1 MRRPN
6 IRPEGI
12 RGGGFAGGASA
23 GATRPVQGNTLND
36 LARGLES
43 LSGTGRQYARNKF
56 SMEQDAALAAQKKEQ
71 EDAALQAELF
81 KQDLQGLT
89 ATEIQNAINTD
100 PRFQEASPFVLPIL
114 QNFQGY
120 QQAQEDYAR
129 FVGENPLADDPSA
142 FREWLQENGAQSDN
156 AFSAKGYNSEIA
168 RFEAQFESTARGRL
182 ADKVVDDAKTVAL
195 GNFALAR
202 QEGASVEEALSLTM
216 DLWSNKES
224 GFGLPRK
231 GFNQIKMDLAV
242 MASNMGDVALFDE
255 IVNAPGSDG
264 VPGLAANP
272 NFMADVAKER
282 RMASNRAIEIRKRG
296 ETETVTMFQEALKNR
311 DNPMTLRQL
320 RADERFLSLHED
332 TRQQLEGWAISAD
345 NWRLSEAERKAK
357 DASKDNE
364 ELLANMLLVSNARV
378 GIAGRSALTKDQRN
392 YLYGVFRQDMLNGNV
407 TNPEP
412 RDLTNYIRFIS
423 GRENRLVDPVF
434 EGRFNSMASL
444 KDLDPNQLRDRED
457 DIMTAVQQWS
467 AVPREFRGMYASGE
481 NRGLLEYLSG
491 QVQAGVP
498 ILDAVQQAQF
508 ADSFDYDFGKTIQ
521 RVQKK
526 VQLNNGG
533 GFLGMFDDKNLTDGG
548 KQYFNGW
555 AGEWLNQNGAKY
567 LSDDDR
573 DKAMRDDF
581 ENSHMDYNGSI
592 LPLPTNSQGFPID
605 RDTYRDAVTTTL
617 EALPDMSEDLKEEF
631 GLPTIPT
638 GATDVQV
645 IAVPN
650 YPNRLRLVYTDP
662 EDGDFD
668 STYIDASMIER
679 VAGINVAEAA
689 EEAERERQAAAEEA
703 AARASQRD
711 AVARRRERVLDG
723 QSYRQAIK
731 G

>member
-1 MRRPN
+1 MARQP
-6 IRPEGI
+6 IVRPEGI
-12 RGGGFAGGASA
+12 RSGGFSGGASA
-23 GATRPVQGNTLND
+23 GATRPVQGNTLNE

-56 SMEQDAALAAQKKEQ
+56 SMEQDAALASQKKEQ
-71 EDAALQAELF
+71 EDAELQAELF

-156 AFSAKGYNSEIA
+156 AFAARGYNNEIA
-168 RFEAQFESTARGRL
+168 RFESQFESTARGRL

-202 QEGASVEEALSLTM
+202 QEGATVEEALSLTM
-216 DLWSNKES
+216 DLWSNKDS

-231 GFNQIKMDLAV
+231 GFNQIKMDLAT
-242 MASNMGDVALFDE
+242 MASNMGDVELFDE

-264 VPGLAANP
+264 VPGLAVNP
-272 NFMADVAKER
+272 NFMADVSKER
-282 RMASNRAIEIRKRG
+282 RMATNRAIEIRKRG

-311 DNPMTLRQL
+311 ENPMSLRQL
-320 RADERFLSLHED
+320 RADERFLGLHED

-345 NWRLSEAERKAK
+345 NWRISEAERRAK
-357 DASKDNE
+357 DAAKDNE
-364 ELLANMLLVSNARV
+364 ELLANMLLAANARV
-378 GIAGRSALTKDQRN
+378 GIAGREELTKDQRN
-392 YLYGVFRQDMLNGNV
+392 YLYGVFRQDLLNGNV
-407 TNPEP
+407 TNPHP

-423 GRENRLVDPVF
+423 GRENRMVDPVF
-434 EGRFNSMASL
+434 EGRFNAMSGL
-444 KDLDPNQLRDRED
+444 KDLDPNQLRDREE
-457 DIMTAVQQWS
+457 DILRTVEQWG
-467 AVPREFRGMYASGE
+467 AVPREFRSKYASGE

-491 QVQAGVP
+491 QVEAGVP

-508 ADSFDYDFGKTIQ
+508 ADSFDYNYGKTIQ
-521 RVQKK
+521 RTSKK
-526 VQLNNGG
+526 IQLNNGG
-533 GFLGMFDDKNLTDGG
+533 GFFGLFDDKSLSDTGS
-548 KQYFNGW
+548 QYYESW
-555 AGEWLNQNGAKY
+555 AGNWLNENGAKF

-573 DKAMRDDF
+573 DKALRDDF
-581 ENSHMDYNGSI
+581 ESSHMDYQGSI
-592 LPLPTNSQGFPID
+592 LPVPSNAQGFTVDKD
-605 RDTYRDAVTTTL
+605 RYREAVTETL
-617 EALPDMSEDLKEEF
+617 TVLPEMPEDLKEEF

-650 YPNRLRLVYTDP
+650 YPNRLRLVYKDP

-668 STYIDASMIER
+668 TTYIDASMIER
-679 VAGINVAEAA
+679 VAGFSAAEAA
-689 EEAERERQAAAEEA
+689 EEAERIRQSEAEEA
-703 AARASQRD
+703 ALRAAKKDSSANFKPSIPVGRT
-711 AVARRRERVLDG
+711 AFP
-723 QSYRQAIK
+723 IN
-731 G
+731 